1 MDSMP
6 EENELKISVRGID
19 YTGYSSVCS
28 LASVRWAKA
37 HKAERADIQKTYY
50 EKNKE
55 ALKAKRRAR
64 YAKRKLENK

>member
-6 EENELKISVRGID
+6 QENESKISARGID

-28 LASVRWAKA
+28 RASARWAKA
-37 HKAERADIQKTYY
+37 HKPERSSIQKTYY